1 MYSRVKHVHLSPADI
16 GPFLEAVVEVVVDEP
31 YGYRILSSRLVSHP
45 VHAYHRAQD
54 FMSHREVEGRGIQK
68 ERQKPLTFYKGAQCV
83 SGAYQAYEEK

>member
-68 ERQKPLTFYKGAQCV
+68 ERQKTQAVNIFIRGHN
-83 SGAYQAYEEK
+83 AYQAYEEN